1 MTQKYKFKKE
11 GKIMIN
17 TETTVLPKS
26 KTLKMFSIDFK
37 HIMQNS
43 LPAMMTYLKP
53 YLAQGTGTYQLEPFG
68 LMNYNQVVPIL
79 IDKTENKCIML
90 SVRYKIDYDGTST
103 LKTVATTVI
112 SRYVKWLKTVYRKEQ
127 AGDAQFLKQELHDR
141 RRKLFSPVAYADFIT
156 NNLATVNVEDIDFP
170 YLRQDKSNRILP
182 QTVIYLTQA
191 TKINASTINVILN
204 IIDELALH
212 DAQTQFA
219 IKRIYQII
227 NAKDPKI
234 EVFYDR
240 QIYYHEL
247 VYRLTNVKL
256 TLPLNAATNTS
267 ELAVYTNNKPIT
279 FKLTNFSDYE
289 QFLTTFLAVN
299 TWNKKSTRDMVKE
312 ELDVFK
318 QNMTADKEFTL
329 DKSNFAQ
336 ILQPRADKGDLL
348 ANEDLVLDY
357 LLKEC

>member
-1 MTQKYKFKKE
+1 
-11 GKIMIN
+11 MIN

-26 KTLKMFSIDFK
+26 KKLRMFPIDFK

-90 SVRYKIDYDGTST
+90 SVRYKIDYDGTSD

-112 SRYVKWLKTVYRKEQ
+112 SRYVKWLKTVYRQEQ
-127 AGDAQFLKQELHDR
+127 KGDAQFLKQELHDR
-141 RRKLFSPVAYADFIT
+141 RRKLFSPVAYADFIA
-156 NNLATVNVEDIDFP
+156 NNLTTVNVEDIDIP

-182 QTVIYLTQA
+182 QIVIYLTQA

-204 IIDELALH
+204 IIDELRPH

-227 NAKDPKI
+227 NAKDPNI

-240 QIYYHEL
+240 QIYYHKL
-247 VYRLTNVKL
+247 VRHLTNAKL
-256 TLPLNAATNTS
+256 TLPLNATEDAYILSDYIDT
-267 ELAVYTNNKPIT
+267 KQIT
-279 FKLTNFSDYE
+279 FKLTNFSDYV
-289 QFLTTFLAVN
+289 QFLTTTTN
-299 TWNKKSTRDMVKE
+299 SNRSSRDKVKE
-312 ELDVFK
+312 ELDLLKKIMAATKAFV
-318 QNMTADKEFTL
+318 L
-329 DKSNFAQ
+329 DKSNFTK

-348 ANEDLVLDY
+348 TNEDLVLNY

>member
-1 MTQKYKFKKE
+1 
-11 GKIMIN
+11 MIN

-43 LPAMMTYLKP
+43 LPTMMTYLKP
-53 YLAQGTGTYQLEPFG
+53 YLAQGAGTYQLEPFG

-79 IDKTENKCIML
+79 IDRIENKCIMF
-90 SVRYKIDYDGTST
+90 SVRYKIDYDGTSN
-103 LKTVATTVI
+103 LKTVAKAVI
-112 SRYVKWLKTVYRKEQ
+112 NRYVKWLKTVYHKEQ
-127 AGDAQFLKQELHDR
+127 VGDAQFLKQELHDR
-141 RRKLFSPVAYADFIT
+141 GRKLFSPVAYADFIA
-156 NNLATVNVEDIDFP
+156 NNLSTVNVEDIDFS
-170 YLRQDKSNRILP
+170 YLRQDTSNRILP
-182 QTVIYLTQA
+182 QIVIYLEQA
-191 TKINASTINVILN
+191 TKIKASTINAILN

-212 DAQTQFA
+212 DAQTQFV

-227 NAKDPKI
+227 NTKDPKI
-234 EVFYDR
+234 AVFYDR
-240 QIYYHEL
+240 QIYYNGL
-247 VYRLTNVKL
+247 VSHLTNVKL

-267 ELAVYTNNKPIT
+267 ELAVYTNNKQIT
-279 FKLTNFSDYE
+279 FKLTNFSDYA

-329 DKSNFAQ
+329 DKSNFAK
-336 ILQPRADKGDLL
+336 ILQSRADKGDLL
-348 ANEDLVLDY
+348 TNEDLVLDY

>member
-11 GKIMIN
+11 GQIMIN

-26 KTLKMFSIDFK
+26 KKLRMFPIDFK

-90 SVRYKIDYDGTST
+90 SVRYKIDYDGTSD
-103 LKTVATTVI
+103 LKTIATTVI
-112 SRYVKWLKTVYRKEQ
+112 SRYVKWLKTVYRQEQ
-127 AGDAQFLKQELHDR
+127 KGDAQFLKQELHDR
-141 RRKLFSPVAYADFIT
+141 RRKLFSPGAYADFIA
-156 NNLATVNVEDIDFP
+156 NNLTTVNVEDIDFP
-170 YLRQDKSNRILP
+170 YLRQDKNNRILP

-191 TKINASTINVILN
+191 TKIKASTINVILN

-219 IKRIYQII
+219 VKRIYQII
-227 NAKDPKI
+227 NARDPKV
-234 EVFYDR
+234 EVFYNR

-247 VYRLTNVKL
+247 VSHLTNAKL

-279 FKLTNFSDYE
+279 FKLTNFSDYA

-299 TWNKKSTRDMVKE
+299 TWNKKSTRAMVKE
-312 ELDVFK
+312 QLDVFK
-318 QNMTADKEFTL
+318 QNITADKEFTL
-329 DKSNFAQ
+329 DKSNFVK
-336 ILQPRADKGDLL
+336 ILQPRADKGDLV

-357 LLKEC
+357 LLKEY

>member
-1 MTQKYKFKKE
+1 
-11 GKIMIN
+11 MIN
-17 TETTVLPKS
+17 TEATVLPKS
-26 KTLKMFSIDFK
+26 KTLKMFPIDFE

-43 LPAMMTYLKP
+43 LPTMMTYLKP

-79 IDKTENKCIML
+79 IDKTEDKCIMF
-90 SVRYKIDYDGTST
+90 SVRYKIDYDGTSN
-103 LKTVATTVI
+103 LNAVAKAVI
-112 SRYVKWLKTVYRKEQ
+112 NRYVKWLKTVYRKEQ
-127 AGDAQFLKQELHDR
+127 QGDAQFLKQELYDR
-141 RRKLFSPVAYADFIT
+141 GRKLFSPVAYADFIA
-156 NNLATVNVEDIDFP
+156 NNLATVNVEDIDFS
-170 YLRQDKSNRILP
+170 YLRQDTSNRIFP

-191 TKINASTINVILN
+191 TNINASTINVILN

-227 NAKDPKI
+227 NNKDPKI
-234 EVFYDR
+234 SVFYDR
-240 QIYYHEL
+240 QIYYNGL
-247 VYRLTNVKL
+247 VKYLTNKKII
-256 TLPLNAATNTS
+256 LPLTALVDAYILS
-267 ELAVYTNNKPIT
+267 DYIDNKQII
-279 FKLTNFSDYE
+279 FKLTNFSDYV
-289 QFLTTFLAVN
+289 QFLTIITN
-299 TWNKKSTRDMVKE
+299 SNRSSRDRVKE
-312 ELDVFK
+312 ELDVLKKKMVATKAFV
-318 QNMTADKEFTL
+318 L

>member
-1 MTQKYKFKKE
+1 
-11 GKIMIN
+11 MIN

-26 KTLKMFSIDFK
+26 KALKMFPIDFK

-43 LPAMMTYLKP
+43 LPAMMTYLKS
-53 YLAQGTGTYQLEPFG
+53 YLAQGEGTYQLEPFG
-68 LMNYNQVVPIL
+68 LINYNQVVPIL
-79 IDKTENKCIML
+79 IDKTGNKCIML
-90 SVRYKIDYDGTST
+90 SVRYKIDYDGTSN
-103 LKTVATTVI
+103 LKTVAKAVI
-112 SRYVKWLKTVYRKEQ
+112 NRYVKWLKTVYRKEKE
-127 AGDAQFLKQELHDR
+127 GDAQFLKQELHDR
-141 RRKLFSPVAYADFIT
+141 RRKLFSSVAYADFIA
-156 NNLATVNVEDIDFP
+156 NNLTTVNVEDIDFP

-191 TKINASTINVILN
+191 TKIKASTINVILN
-204 IIDELALH
+204 IIDELALN

-227 NAKDPKI
+227 NTKDPKI

-247 VYRLTNVKL
+247 VSRLTNAKL
-256 TLPLNAATNTS
+256 TLPLNAATATS
-267 ELAVYTNNKPIT
+267 ELAKYTNNKKIT
-279 FKLTNFSDYE
+279 FKLTNFSDYA
-289 QFLTTFLAVN
+289 QFINTFLTVT
-299 TWNKKSTRDMVKE
+299 TWNNESTRDAVKE

-329 DKSNFAQ
+329 DKSNFAK

-348 ANEDLVLDY
+348 TNEDLVLDY